1 VSDLVPRGPRPA
13 PPVKKAPA
21 KKAVK
26 QVAGKKAAAKKA
38 PGKKVPGKKV
48 PGKKAAAKKAAAKKA
63 PGKKAAGAKAPGG
76 KRSNGPPPTMGL
88 PELCSPSTD
97 PRDLLGL
104 GDGYTRA
111 DLRRAW
117 RRFAARH
124 HPDCGGDAAIFA
136 RGQWAYEHLS
146 ARLGTR

>member
-38 PGKKVPGKKV
+38 PGKKDPG
-48 PGKKAAAKKAAAKKA
+48 KKAAAKKA
-63 PGKKAAGAKAPGG
+63 PGKKAAGAEAPGG

-146 ARLGTR
+146 ARLGAR